1 MTVCPADL
9 VGGASAEDSRPLSPK
24 PDFCPHHLPGHQ
36 PDELQLPPKFGSGLT
51 WQPGLP
57 PAHPVPLQ
65 FQGPWYVVGAVSDD
79 QGFLDAKDNMKMPV
93 VLVTSLANGDLGI
106 KFGFPT

>member
-1 MTVCPADL
+1 M
-9 VGGASAEDSRPLSPK
+9 GWGAAEDSGPLSPK
-24 PDFCPHHLPGHQ
+24 SDFCPHLLLGRQ

-51 WQPGLP
+51 WQPVLP
-57 PAHPVPLQ
+57 PARPVPLQ

-79 QGFLDAKDNMKMPV
+79 QSFLDAKDNMKMPV
-93 VLVTSLANGDLGI
+93 VLVTSLANGNLGI